1 MPRNA
6 RTESARRVFLVK
18 VDYREP
24 TYRQDGHVY
33 GFTFRC
39 QASSFAD
46 ATQQALRRF
55 EEMATLSS
63 VGWVREVIAVH
74 VEALA
79 CSPIEIQLSE

>member
-1 MPRNA
+1 MPTNA

-18 VDYREP
+18 VEYREP

-39 QASSFAD
+39 QASSFVD

-55 EEMATLSS
+55 DEMATLSS
-63 VGWVREVIAVH
+63 VGWVREVLAVH
-74 VEALA
+74 VEF
-79 CSPIEIQLSE
+79 QGHTQSELQVLT